1 MFLKLKRRID
11 MDKYVKLEDLN
22 NLLDKLY
29 KEPEYQ
35 HTDETYYAGICAV
48 QCELDSL
55 PTIEMTTIQNI

>member
-1 MFLKLKRRID
+1 
-11 MDKYVKLEDLN
+11 MDKYVKLSDLN

-35 HTDETYYAGICAV
+35 HTGETYYEGICAV

-55 PTIEMTTIQNI
+55 SAIEMRAIDDNTGKVVWRK

>member
-1 MFLKLKRRID
+1 

-35 HTDETYYAGICAV
+35 HTGETYYAGICAV

-55 PTIEMTTIQNI
+55 PTIEMTTVKNI